1 MFSQKR
7 LKFIFIFFIILLAF
21 ILFDIFQL
29 QTAEFQSTSEIIDQQ
44 KTVVE
49 GYWATACF
57 YEKSRQAGATAP
69 VLEQVHRILYEGSDP
84 KSAVIEL
91 MSRGLKAEGSTT

>member
-1 MFSQKR
+1 M
-7 LKFIFIFFIILLAF
+7 
-21 ILFDIFQL
+21 LFR
-29 QTAEFQSTSEIIDQQ
+29 S
-44 KTVVE
+44 
-49 GYWATACF
+49 YWATACF

-91 MSRGLKAEGSTT
+91 MSRGLKAEGAA

>member
-1 MFSQKR
+1 MGDLIATCTGEWSRNRTFGQA
-7 LKFIFIFFIILLAF
+7 IAGG
-21 ILFDIFQL
+21 
-29 QTAEFQSTSEIIDQQ
+29 QSACEIVVQQ

-69 VLEQVHRILYEGSDP
+69 VLEQVHRILYEGSEP
-84 KSAVIEL
+84 KSAVFEL
-91 MSRGLKAEGSTT
+91 MSRGLKAEGSAT